1 MKRIAVLT
9 SGGDAQGMNA
19 AVRAVVRGG
28 LDQGV
33 EVFAVYEGYQGLIDG
48 GAYIRPMSWFDVG
61 GILQQ
66 GGTLIGTA
74 RSTDFMTRDG
84 RREAAYNLLLNR
96 IEGLVV
102 IGGDGSLTGA
112 NLFRWEWPSL
122 VDELAAAGRIDGE
135 TASQFRH
142 LAIVGLVGSIDNDM
156 FGTDVTIG
164 TDTALHRITEAID
177 AISST
182 AASHQRSFVVE
193 VMGRDCGYLALMGA
207 LATGA
212 DWVLIPELPPQ
223 TEDWEAAMCES
234 LRRGRE
240 HGRRDSIVVVAEGAR
255 DRDGNPISSQYVT
268 EVLEKNLGWD
278 TRLTILGH
286 VQRGGAPSAFDRNLA
301 TLMGME
307 AVHAILAMKQEDP
320 VPVIGMI
327 GNRITRTP
335 LEECLN
341 RNEAVKIALRAQDF
355 EQAAALRGRSFV
367 DSFQTLRTLVRAEP
381 HKRASEPPGLRI
393 AVMNAGAPAPGMN
406 TAVRAAVRLGLDAG
420 HTMIGVRN
428 GFTGLIEND
437 LFELDWMAVNGWA
450 NRGGAE
456 LGTNRRIPTQSD
468 FYAVARTL
476 ELNNIQAILLI
487 GGWSGY
493 QGALELYERRNQFPI
508 FNLPILCLPATIDN
522 DLPGS
527 DLSVGAD
534 TALNNIVSAV
544 DKIKQSAVAAR
555 RVFVVE
561 VMGGKCGY
569 LALMSALA
577 TGAERVYLHEE
588 GVTLQ
593 DLVQDVNNL
602 ITGFSHGKRLGLMI
616 RNEMVNPTYDTR
628 FMTALFEE
636 EGGDLFEV
644 RQAILGHIQQ
654 GGSPTPFDRNFA
666 SRLAADCIDYFTRLA
681 AGEEEAQSSVVG
693 LLGRT
698 YEFTPFEDVPRLLN
712 RKDRRPLD
720 QWWMALRPLARI
732 LAQPGPSAHP
742 AEETLITAG

>member
-1 MKRIAVLT
+1 
-9 SGGDAQGMNA
+9 
-19 AVRAVVRGG
+19 
-28 LDQGV
+28 
-33 EVFAVYEGYQGLIDG
+33 
-48 GAYIRPMSWFDVG
+48 
-61 GILQQ
+61 
-66 GGTLIGTA
+66 
-74 RSTDFMTRDG
+74 
-84 RREAAYNLLLNR
+84 
-96 IEGLVV
+96 
-102 IGGDGSLTGA
+102 
-112 NLFRWEWPSL
+112 
-122 VDELAAAGRIDGE
+122 
-135 TASQFRH
+135 
-142 LAIVGLVGSIDNDM
+142 
-156 FGTDVTIG
+156 
-164 TDTALHRITEAID
+164 
-177 AISST
+177 
-182 AASHQRSFVVE
+182 
-193 VMGRDCGYLALMGA
+193 
-207 LATGA
+207 
-212 DWVLIPELPPQ
+212 
-223 TEDWEAAMCES
+223 
-234 LRRGRE
+234 
-240 HGRRDSIVVVAEGAR
+240 
-255 DRDGNPISSQYVT
+255 
-268 EVLEKNLGWD
+268 
-278 TRLTILGH
+278 
-286 VQRGGAPSAFDRNLA
+286 
-301 TLMGME
+301 
-307 AVHAILAMKQEDP
+307 
-320 VPVIGMI
+320 
-327 GNRITRTP
+327 
-335 LEECLN
+335 
-341 RNEAVKIALRAQDF
+341 
-355 EQAAALRGRSFV
+355 
-367 DSFQTLRTLVRAEP
+367 
-381 HKRASEPPGLRI
+381 
-393 AVMNAGAPAPGMN
+393 
-406 TAVRAAVRLGLDAG
+406 G

-437 LFELDWMAVNGWA
+437 LFEFDWMTVNGWA

-456 LGTNRRIPTQSD
+456 LGTNRRVPSQSD

-476 ELNNIQAILLI
+476 ELNNIEALLLI

-493 QGALELYERRNQFPI
+493 QGALELYERRNQFPV

-742 AEETLITAG
+742 AEEAVITAGCHCLTP

>member
-48 GAYIRPMSWFDVG
+48 GAYVRPVSWFDVG

-66 GGTLIGTA
+66 GGTMIGTA

-212 DWVLIPELPPQ
+212 DWVLVPELPPQ

-255 DRDGNPISSQYVT
+255 DMHGNPISSQYVT
-268 EVLEKNLGWD
+268 EVLEKKLGWD

-307 AVHAILAMKQEDP
+307 AVRAILAMKQEDP

-341 RNEAVKIALRAQDF
+341 RNEAVKVALRAQDF
-355 EQAAALRGRSFV
+355 EKAAALRGRSFV

-493 QGALELYERRNQFPI
+493 QGALELYERRNQFPA

-527 DLSVGAD
+527 ELSVGAD
-534 TALNNIVSAV
+534 TALNSIVSAV
-544 DKIKQSAVAAR
+544 DKIKQSAVASR

-577 TGAERVYLHEE
+577 TGAERVYMHEE

-593 DLVQDVNNL
+593 DLVQDVNDL
-602 ITGFSHGKRLGLMI
+602 IAGFNRGKRLGLMI

>member
-48 GAYIRPMSWFDVG
+48 GAYVRPVSWFDVG

-341 RNEAVKIALRAQDF
+341 RNEAVKVALRAQDF
-355 EQAAALRGRSFV
+355 EKAAALRGRSFV

-381 HKRASEPPGLRI
+381 HKRAPEQSGLRI
-393 AVMNAGAPAPGMN
+393 AVMHGGAPAPGMN

-428 GFTGLIEND
+428 GFTGLVEND
-437 LFELDWMAVNGWA
+437 LFELDWMGVNGWA

>member
-33 EVFAVYEGYQGLIDG
+33 EVYAVYEGYQGLVEG
-48 GAYIRPMSWFDVG
+48 SSYIRPMSWYDVG

-66 GGTLIGTA
+66 GGTIIGTA
-74 RSTDFMTRDG
+74 RSADFMTRDG
-84 RREAAYNLLLNR
+84 RREAAYHLLLNR
-96 IEGLVV
+96 IEGLVI

-112 NLFRWEWPSL
+112 DIFRNEWPSL
-122 VDELAAAGRIDGE
+122 VDELSAAGRIDE
-135 TASQFRH
+135 RTAGQFRH

-164 TDTALHRITEAID
+164 ADTALHRITEAID
-177 AISST
+177 AIAST

-193 VMGRDCGYLALMGA
+193 VMGRNCGYLALMGA

-223 TEDWEAAMCES
+223 TEDWEKAMCES

-240 HGRRDSIVVVAEGAR
+240 LGRRDSIVVVAEGAR
-255 DRDGNPISSQYVT
+255 DRHGNPITSQYVT
-268 EVLEKNLGWD
+268 EVLEKKLGWD

-286 VQRGGAPSAFDRNLA
+286 VQRGGSPSAFDRNLA
-301 TLMGME
+301 TLVGME
-307 AVHAILAMKQEDP
+307 AVRVILAMQPDDP
-320 VPVIGMI
+320 VLVIGMI
-327 GNRITRTP
+327 GNRITSTP
-335 LEECLN
+335 LKECLR
-341 RNEAVKIALRAQDF
+341 RNEAVEAALEAQNF
-355 EQAAALRGRSFV
+355 ELAATLRGRSFV
-367 DSFQTLRTLVRAEP
+367 DAFQTLRTLVRAEP
-381 HKRASEPPGLRI
+381 HPRRPEQAGLRI
-393 AVMNAGAPAPGMN
+393 AIMNAGAPAPGMN

-420 HTMIGVRN
+420 HTMLGVRN

-437 LFELDWMAVNGWA
+437 LFELNWMAVNGWA
-450 NRGGAE
+450 IRGGSE
-456 LGTNRRIPTQSD
+456 LGTNRRIPAQSD

-476 ELNNIQAILLI
+476 ELNEVQALLVI

-493 QGALELYERRNQFPI
+493 QGALELYERRNQFPAFDI
-508 FNLPILCLPATIDN
+508 PILCLPATIDN

-527 DLSVGAD
+527 ELSVGAD
-534 TALNNIVSAV
+534 TALNSIVSAV
-544 DKIKQSAVAAR
+544 DKIKQSAVASR

-593 DLVQDVNNL
+593 DLVQDVNTL
-602 ITGFSHGKRLGLMI
+602 IEGFNQGKRLGLMI
-616 RNEMVNPTYDTR
+616 RNERANPTYDTR

-666 SRLAADCIDYFTRLA
+666 SRLAADCIDYFSRIA
-681 AGEEEAQSSVVG
+681 SGEEEAQSCAAG
-693 LLGRT
+693 LLGRAYT
-698 YEFTPFEDVPRLLN
+698 FTPLEDVPKLMN
-712 RKDRRPLD
+712 RKDRRPLE
-720 QWWMALRPLARI
+720 QWWMGLRPIARI
-732 LAQPGPSAHP
+732 LAQPGPSDHP
-742 AEETLITAG
+742 VEEEVPTAA

>member
-74 RSTDFMTRDG
+74 RSTDFMTHDG

-135 TASQFRH
+135 TAGQFRH

-164 TDTALHRITEAID
+164 ADTALHRITEAID
-177 AISST
+177 AIAST

-240 HGRRDSIVVVAEGAR
+240 LGRRDSIVVVAEGAR
-255 DRDGNPISSQYVT
+255 DMHGNPISSQYVT
-268 EVLEKNLGWD
+268 EVLEKKLGWD

-307 AVHAILAMKQEDP
+307 AVRAILAMKQEDP

-335 LEECLN
+335 LEECLS
-341 RNEAVKIALRAQDF
+341 RNEAVKEALRAQDF
-355 EQAAALRGRSFV
+355 EKAAALRGRSFV

-381 HKRASEPPGLRI
+381 HKRRPEQPGLRI
-393 AVMNAGAPAPGMN
+393 AVIHGGAPAPGMN

-428 GFTGLIEND
+428 GFTGLVEND

-493 QGALELYERRNQFPI
+493 QGALELYERRNQFPV

-742 AEETLITAG
+742 AEEAVITAG